1 VRSALLRLPS
11 LLVPIVALGAL
22 AALARFRP
30 AFPETPASLS
40 SPLTTAFLQELA
52 TVAAWLLAALVVL
65 LLLVHSLRDIR
76 ASRNYDFDRTNLPAG
91 MRELSLFRRPA
102 GMPGLPRP
110 LIDEPT
116 LLVAA
121 PREPPPTPPE
131 EQSLVSASKSAAG
144 AVAELDSRPLISV
157 LGPLTIQGGK
167 RSRRG
172 LRARAL
178 ELIAFLA
185 LRREGAQR
193 DAILEA
199 LWPGEDPQRSR
210 HRLYQAVRDARRL
223 LGDGVAS
230 ERDRYW
236 IDRGEVR
243 VDVDELEELL
253 EQLDA
258 GDGGGQA
265 RRLESALALFRA
277 EPLLG
282 CDYAWSDGQVR
293 SLRGTY
299 VELSKRVGRARLET
313 GDARGALQIAE
324 RGLAVDSLDEE
335 MWRLALEAEGALGL
349 REAIEERYGRLR
361 ELLRDRL
368 ALEPAKETRGLYL
381 RLLGQR

>member
-1 VRSALLRLPS
+1 
-11 LLVPIVALGAL
+11 
-22 AALARFRP
+22 
-30 AFPETPASLS
+30 
-40 SPLTTAFLQELA
+40 
-52 TVAAWLLAALVVL
+52 
-65 LLLVHSLRDIR
+65 
-76 ASRNYDFDRTNLPAG
+76 
-91 MRELSLFRRPA
+91 
-102 GMPGLPRP
+102 MPGLPRP

-121 PREPPPTPPE
+121 PREAPPTPPE
-131 EQSLVSASKSAAG
+131 EQSLVSAGKSAAD

-167 RSRRG
+167 RSHRG

-236 IDRGEVR
+236 LDRSQIR
-243 VDVDELEELL
+243 VDVDELDELL

-258 GDGGGQA
+258 GDSGGRA

-282 CDYAWSDGQVR
+282 YDYAWSDGHVR

-299 VELSKRVGRARLET
+299 VELSKRVGRGRLET

-361 ELLRDRL
+361 DLLRDRL
-368 ALEPAKETRGLYL
+368 ALEPAKETRSLYL
-381 RLLGQR
+381 RLLGQS